1 MQFILESILPL
12 SIPPSLFLCA
22 VTRSIMG
29 LSYSRRDVDALSS
42 IWNDSPLTL
51 ACSPPCLAGLEA
63 VQSENHD
70 YNGLWRVIHASYAKL
85 FSSSPFFFL
94 PTNASLSCLTDCAC
108 PGGVFV
114 LTPHLRDSQ
123 LPQCIITIPSGQWKR
138 HAVMWKGNYLWW
150 NFLKHIRN
158 RGRRE
163 KRKVRVRKWWW
174 GVWKMQLS
182 PPRTSQ
188 QVNRRFAMIWY
199 SSAGGRWRHTEWYS
213 DGFSTAV
220 SLSLAHFGSC
230 KWTFI
235 HPPIYLLFISFFWCC
250 KQHPFLC

>member
-85 FSSSPFFFL
+85 FSLLHLPFF
-94 PTNASLSCLTDCAC
+94 P
-108 PGGVFV
+108 P
-114 LTPHLRDSQ
+114 
-123 LPQCIITIPSGQWKR
+123 
-138 HAVMWKGNYLWW
+138 Y
-150 NFLKHIRN
+150 
-158 RGRRE
+158 
-163 KRKVRVRKWWW
+163 KRK
-174 GVWKMQLS
+174 
-182 PPRTSQ
+182 
-188 QVNRRFAMIWY
+188 
-199 SSAGGRWRHTEWYS
+199 
-213 DGFSTAV
+213 
-220 SLSLAHFGSC
+220 
-230 KWTFI
+230 
-235 HPPIYLLFISFFWCC
+235 
-250 KQHPFLC
+250 PFLFNWLCVSWWCVCTHTSSERLSTPTMHYHNTVRSVKKACCNVKRKLPLVEFPQTYQK